1 MVAQPPKLAAE
12 PMPLVDSNGLKDY
25 GRDEWMV
32 LGQTTHVAQ
41 AAHGCGLGN
50 QRDHRIDIDDEQRRT
65 NNVSKKS

>member
-1 MVAQPPKLAAE
+1 MVAQPLKLAAE

-25 GRDEWMV
+25 GRDEWTV

-41 AAHGCGLGN
+41 AACGRGLGN
-50 QRDHRIDIDDEQRRT
+50 QHNYRTDIDDERRRT